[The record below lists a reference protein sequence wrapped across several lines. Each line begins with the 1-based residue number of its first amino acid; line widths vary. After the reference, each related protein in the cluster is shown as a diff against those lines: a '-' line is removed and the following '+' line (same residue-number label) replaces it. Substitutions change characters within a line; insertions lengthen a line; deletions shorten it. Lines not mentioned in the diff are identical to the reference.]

1 MSSREKSHIEHAD
14 QVKRDVFSQTFA
26 QIANCILYR
35 RQVKII
41 HLSNSNLK

>member
-14 QVKRDVFSQTFA
+14 QVKRDVFSKTFA
-26 QIANCILYR
+26 RIENCILYR
-35 RQVKII
+35 RQAKIT